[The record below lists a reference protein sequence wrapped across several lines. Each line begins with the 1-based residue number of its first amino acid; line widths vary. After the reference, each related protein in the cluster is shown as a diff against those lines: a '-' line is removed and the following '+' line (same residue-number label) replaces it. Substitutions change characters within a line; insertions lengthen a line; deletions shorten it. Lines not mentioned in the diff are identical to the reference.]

1 MPNAKTI
8 FEVTNLGVVG
18 QPAEIR
24 IYDNIGIKTDESPG
38 YFAAAF
44 GAALSK
50 VPKESKVRIR
60 INSLGGSIPEAQ
72 TMCSLL
78 KERAGKTECII
89 DGVCMSSATLIAC
102 SCDSTRMVR
111 GGLFMIHNPQGEREG
126 DAKVFRN
133 AAKVLESYTAL
144 AVSIYAA
151 KTGLSPETLSD
162 MMDNVTYLDCDE
174 ALKLGFID
182 GIIEEQSTMFHASI
196 FTPEIESIPEP
207 FRRLFTDKE
216 TNMPNKN
223 IEVPPP
229 SGEPNVEPAPVNKA
243 EPTQNQQ
250 QTPPPANINPGP
262 EPTPA
267 INASELAAMVARIKQ
282 FELRDATMFV
292 ETAIKDGKIENTRK
306 DFWVGQIMSN
316 PTMRD
321 EIDKLPI
328 KIVQNQPI
336 EDHTNVVQV
345 GTSIDDISNQ
355 FSMLDKAGNTNKKF
369 ALLFKHNA
377 FLKKA
382 FAENAITV
390 DSTLKRTHIEADVVL
405 TDFFAPLSGIFDGFT
420 TTWDNIPRLG
430 EDKIVVPRIVTPED
444 PVKNYNPEVGL
455 ETGNRESTGVVLTL
469 NKHKTVG
476 LSYNSLDSNKQP
488 YQLLTDQYKVML
500 MQLKKVVVDDI
511 LSVITAENFPA
522 VVNSDGVE
530 AEDFDKSDVI
540 KARKACINNKWP
552 KEGRYLYLNP
562 DYEEALLNDPTLT
575 TWAGHAMEA
584 ISATTTGRLPKL
596 SDFNFY
602 SSDSIP
608 DNGERLVGW
617 CCLKNAV
624 GVVGAPVKLDPA
636 LSRVAEYET
645 ITDPVTGLTIG
656 RQTWADPVK
665 RNVNVV
671 YEILYGYGVL
681 NSASLIRL
689 ISQS

>member
-1 MPNAKTI
+1 MSKI
-8 FEVTNLGVVG
+8 EFEVFNLNSAG

-24 IYDNIGIKTDESPG
+24 IYDNIGIKTEESPG

-44 GAALSK
+44 GAALAK
-50 VPKESKVRIR
+50 VPKESQVRIR
-60 INSLGGSIPEAQ
+60 INSRGGSLPEAQ

-78 KERAGKTECII
+78 KERAGKTECLI

-102 SCDSTRMVR
+102 SCDSARMVR

-133 AAKVLESYTAL
+133 AAKVLESYTAF

-162 MMDNVTYLDCDE
+162 MMDKVTYLDCDE

-182 GIIEEQSTMFHASI
+182 GIIEEQSTMFHSSI
-196 FTPEIESIPEP
+196 FTDAIESIPEP
-207 FRRLFTDKE
+207 FRRLFTNKE

-229 SGEPNVEPAPVNKA
+229 SGEPNVEPALTKKA
-243 EPTQNQQ
+243 EPAQNQQ
-250 QTPPPANINPGP
+250 QTPPPANINPVP

-267 INASELAAMVARIKQ
+267 LNASELAAMVARIKQ
-282 FELRDATMFV
+282 IELRDATMFV
-292 ETAIKDGKIENTRK
+292 ETAIKDGKIENTSK
-306 DFWVGQIMSN
+306 DFWVKQLVEN

-321 EIDKLPI
+321 EINKLPA
-328 KIVQNQPI
+328 KQNKMEPL

-345 GTSIDDISNQ
+345 GTSIDDIRNQ
-355 FSMLDKAGNTNKKF
+355 FSMLEKAGDTNKKF

-390 DSTLKRTHIEADVVL
+390 DSTLKRTHIEANVVL
-405 TDFFAPLSGIFDGFT
+405 TDFFAPLTGIFDGFT
-420 TTWDNIPRLG
+420 TSWDNIPRLG
-430 EDKIVVPRIVTPED
+430 EDKIVVPKIITPEN
-444 PVKNYNPEVGL
+444 PVKNYNPEAGL
-455 ETGNRESTGVVLTL
+455 ETGSRESTGVVLTL
-469 NKHKTVG
+469 DKHKTVG

-488 YQLLTDQYKVML
+488 YQLLADHYKVML
-500 MQLKKVVVDDI
+500 LQLKKAVVDDI

-530 AEDFDKSDVI
+530 AEDFDKGDVI
-540 KARKACINNKWP
+540 AARKACVNESWP
-552 KEGRYLYLNP
+552 AEGRYLYLNP
-562 DYEEALLNDPTLT
+562 DYEEALLNDPSLT

-584 ISATTTGRLPKL
+584 ISATTTGLLPKL
-596 SDFNFY
+596 SGFNIY

-608 DNGERLVGW
+608 TNGERLVGW
-617 CCLKNAV
+617 ACLKNAV
-624 GVVGAPVKLDPA
+624 GVVGAPVQLDSA
-636 LSRVAEYET
+636 LSKVAEYET
-645 ITDPVTGLTIG
+645 ITDPVSGLTIG
-656 RQTWADPVK
+656 RQTWADPVM